1 MGLSELLGLC
11 IRAEDYKLK
20 SPLGTSRVRKCWGWS
35 AGVSSKQG
43 NPDLSQG
50 PGFNFLP
57 AKWYRREPE
66 FFRDT
71 EQGDFNG
78 NFLKLKHY

>member
-20 SPLGTSRVRKCWGWS
+20 SPQGTSRVCKCWGWS

-43 NPDLSQG
+43 NPDSHRGQISI
-50 PGFNFLP
+50 
-57 AKWYRREPE
+57 
-66 FFRDT
+66 FFQPKGT
-71 EQGDFNG
+71 VG
-78 NFLKLKHY
+78 NQNSSEIPNRVTSMETF